1 MRERQRGL
9 ADDGDVVIEGRDIGT
24 KSSSPARP

>member
-1 MRERQRGL
+1 MRARQREL

-24 KSSSPARP
+24 VVAPRPR